1 MCPCRW
7 RTRMSQNFAEFRRGV
22 ISPLECIKEGWAL
35 IKDQYWLFFGISIV
49 GILVGGVVPIVLLG
63 PMMVGIFMCLQQR
76 QRNQPVDFGTVF
88 KGFELFVQGL
98 IVTLLKMIPIFIL
111 LIPYYIFL
119 FGMMAVNMPR
129 EQNPSPEA
137 MQQFFL
143 SFFGFEILFFVTIMV
158 VSIAV
163 EIFFMMAYP
172 LVADRRLSGL
182 EAVKLSFRAGK
193 ANFGGILGL
202 MLLNAL
208 FGIIG
213 VLCCFVGVYFYMPV
227 AFASQAVA
235 YRRVFP
241 DLGSPLPSPPPP
253 PGNWA

>member
-1 MCPCRW
+1 MN
-7 RTRMSQNFAEFRRGV
+7 QNFPEFRRGV

-49 GILVGGVVPIVLLG
+49 GILVGGAVPIVLLG
-63 PMMVGIFMCLQQR
+63 PMMVGIFMCIQQR
-76 QRNQPVDFGTVF
+76 QRNQPVDFGMLF
-88 KGFELFVQGL
+88 KGFELFVPGL
-98 IVTLLKMIPIFIL
+98 VVTVLKMIPIFIL
-111 LIPYYIFL
+111 LIPYYVFL

-129 EQNPSPEA
+129 EQHPSPEA
-137 MQQFFL
+137 MQQFFF
-143 SFFGFEILFFVTIMV
+143 SFFGFEIFFFITIMV
-158 VSIAV
+158 ASMLI
-163 EIFFMMAYP
+163 EIFFMLAYP

-182 EAVKLSFRAGK
+182 DAVKLSFRASK

-202 MLLNAL
+202 ILLNAL
-208 FGIIG
+208 FGVIG
-213 VLCCFVGVYFYMPV
+213 VLCCFVGVYFYLPV